1 MKTWILP
8 AKEKYG
14 TVCALKTFALAA
26 AHSANYMEII
36 IIVIADDDLFSPSL
50 SAARARYTISR
61 GYCTECVESD
71 CFFSIRIILIQ
82 KMRVPF
88 EQNRCIRDFQDKLRI
103 NKTALIFSHASHFR
117 QTKFF
122 VYILFKTFFI
132 HF

>member
-1 MKTWILP
+1 MKTCILR

-36 IIVIADDDLFSPSL
+36 IIVIADDDLSPPSL
-50 SAARARYTISR
+50 SGARARHTISR

-88 EQNRCIRDFQDKLRI
+88 EQNRCIKRFPGQVK
-103 NKTALIFSHASHFR
+103 N
-117 QTKFF
+117 
-122 VYILFKTFFI
+122 
-132 HF
+132 